1 MSTWVERA
9 YQDVRGYVESI
20 DRVTHYYP
28 PTTTKT
34 ATPGPALL
42 AHGLQYA
49 KGTRTAAPWSNAYH
63 PPLPEDEEAPYYPPE
78 ALRDLEREANE
89 LWDIYL
95 ELYYGGS
102 GGGEVVGSV
111 YLWDQGSGGDG
122 GGGNGEFAGCFAV
135 KKRE

>member
-1 MSTWVERA
+1 MCVATWS
-9 YQDVRGYVESI
+9 QSI
-20 DRVTHYYP
+20 GLH
-28 PTTTKT
+28 TTTHPLQPKPQPQGRPFLLT
-34 ATPGPALL
+34 AYNREGDS
-42 AHGLQYA
+42 H
-49 KGTRTAAPWSNAYH
+49 RSPWSNAYH